1 MSALMK
7 YVQLQHEDFTELM
20 KQAESH
26 DTMLSPDTKEKHSS
40 SSSSSPKAFHGKAS
54 SPTELSST
62 CTTNKLVSRLE
73 AYRSAYL
80 ALTPSDNFDTPL
92 YKSVE
97 IVCGTASFNGMSG
110 TATFRV
116 KFSAQYCNKFGTVHG
131 GAIATLLDGLA
142 QCSTAV
148 VDGETNEATMGS
160 KKGKVRGGATRSLQ
174 VRYLGA
180 INVGEA
186 VTIVC
191 EVYKSKGT
199 SITIR
204 VTATRDADGEILAIC
219 DMEKA
224 SHEKSK
230 L

>member
-1 MSALMK
+1 MK

-20 KQAESH
+20 KQADESN
-26 DTMLSPDTKEKHSS
+26 DTAVAKDTNKAHTSAPSS
-40 SSSSSPKAFHGKAS
+40 SSSVSKSEAPSSIK
-54 SPTELSST
+54 ST
-62 CTTNKLVSRLE
+62 PMNNSIKLLSRLE
-73 AYRSAYL
+73 AYRSAYI
-80 ALTPSDNFDTPL
+80 ALTPPNNFDTPL
-92 YKSVE
+92 YKSVQ
-97 IVCGTASFNGMSG
+97 IVSGTTHANGMSG

-148 VDGETNEATMGS
+148 VDGDANEVTMGP

-174 VRYLGA
+174 VGYLRA

-191 EVYKSKGT
+191 EVLKSSGT
-199 SITIR
+199 STTIR
-204 VTATRDADGEILAIC
+204 ETATREADGEVLAIC
-219 DMEKA
+219 AMEKER
-224 SHEKSK
+224 HEKSK